1 MTSKSR
7 GCGKELTGEGRY
19 VAHFE
24 VSFTE
29 STTSH
34 EADRHRSERS
44 FELGDWV
51 FVKFQP
57 YRQQSVVQRS
67 SHNISPKYYEPYKI
81 IDKIGPMA
89 YRLQLPSASQV
100 HPVFHVSQLKRL
112 VGTDTTANQ
121 LHSVIYDISIKEPEF
136 CLARKMVQRQAK
148 PLRWYW
154 FSGRIKQQ
162 KRRCGSIFLI

>member
-1 MTSKSR
+1 MTSKSQ

-34 EADRHRSERS
+34 EADRHHSERS

-81 IDKIGPMA
+81 IDKIGAMA

-112 VGTDTTANQ
+112 VGPDTTANQ
-121 LHSVIYDISIKEPEF
+121 LPSVIYDISIKEPEF
-136 CLARKMVQRQAK
+136 CLARKMVQRQSQAATMV
-148 PLRWYW
+148 LV
-154 FSGRIKQQ
+154 
-162 KRRCGSIFLI
+162 